1 MKEIQIK
8 YHQQIIKITMKTIRN
23 NLKIISNKKLAL
35 QINKKRHKIFNLLNI
50 KSIKVIQI

>member
-8 YHQQIIKITMKTIRN
+8 SHQQIIKIIMKTIRN